1 MISGSGVNS
10 SVAMAGSMATSSITD
25 SLWQVEGGV
34 VVGAGGLRERGG
46 GLDVKWDWSRVQ
58 NQSEGMC
65 VRGPPV
71 EIDKMLHCDTLIIQE

>member
-46 GLDVKWDWSRVQ
+46 GVLMSNGIGQEFKISRR
-58 NQSEGMC
+58 GC
-65 VRGPPV
+65 V
-71 EIDKMLHCDTLIIQE
+71 